1 MLPFMKHSKEASV
14 SVAPEVVRRKSD
26 DEGSSDYDHV
36 EAAAEDL
43 HNAIKSG
50 NIKAIAEALRSAFY
64 ILDSEPHEEGPH
76 IDE

>member
-14 SVAPEVVRRKSD
+14 SVAPDIVKRKSD
-26 DEGSSDYDHV
+26 GAEQEYDHV

-50 NIKAIAEALRSAFY
+50 NIKGIAEALRSAFY
-64 ILDSEPHEEGPH
+64 ILDSEPHEEGEH
-76 IDE
+76 TNE